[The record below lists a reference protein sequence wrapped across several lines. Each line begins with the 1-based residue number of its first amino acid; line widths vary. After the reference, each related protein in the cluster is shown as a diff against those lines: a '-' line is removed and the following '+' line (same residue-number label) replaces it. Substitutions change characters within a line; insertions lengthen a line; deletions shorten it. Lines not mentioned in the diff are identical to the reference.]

1 MSIFSSLKR
10 AFGLGDNYDAD
21 EQDFEETE
29 ETSYSSEETPSSL
42 PEIQINQDES
52 LSGDIFEGVI
62 TLFNQIQPEFVR
74 QCIDTEAQKTY
85 ILENIQSS
93 LKERLENEVRTARL
107 RGQQLWEEER
117 RRLGE
122 EVETLRHQKETLEQK
137 REESKSQRLSAE
149 RQKRALVERVH
160 DLETQL
166 LSAEA
171 EKEQYVLENRSML
184 NKLRV
189 ASVTSGGASDD
200 TIGEIENLNAQLE
213 TLRKESEDR
222 RLDSEHFEAVAAA
235 HIPVIENLLETIDE
249 LVKEL
254 ATKNARMNADA
265 LSLSQLQEELKDA
278 TETIAKQK
286 RRIDSLR
293 SSQDRDVR
301 QIADFN
307 RLVKEK
313 DAFISTLKAEI
324 DELNRTIALNIED
337 AARMME
343 KNGNSSSNDAKS
355 RKSRKKK
362 QKPHI
367 SAIDELLDSTDWFV
381 AAPPPPKQKEPEKED
396 DFGYKAPPQRKS
408 HPDDD
413 KQLSLW

>member
-254 ATKNARMNADA
+254 AAKNARMNADA
-265 LSLSQLQEELKDA
+265 LSLSQVQEELKDA

-324 DELNRTIALNIED
+324 DELNRTIALNMED

>member
-166 LSAEA
+166 LSVEA

-254 ATKNARMNADA
+254 AEKNARMNADA
-265 LSLSQLQEELKDA
+265 LSLSQVQEELKDA

-355 RKSRKKK
+355 WKSRKKK

>member
-166 LSAEA
+166 LSVEA

-254 ATKNARMNADA
+254 AEKNARMNADA
-265 LSLSQLQEELKDA
+265 LSLSQVQEELKDA

-324 DELNRTIALNIED
+324 DELNRTIALNMED

-355 RKSRKKK
+355 WKSRKKK

>member
-1 MSIFSSLKR
+1 MSIFNHIKK
-10 AFGLGDNYDAD
+10 AFGLGDSYESE
-21 EQDFEETE
+21 EQDFEEKEEVSYTTE
-29 ETSYSSEETPSSL
+29 ETLQSL
-42 PEIQINQDES
+42 PEIKVNQDES

-74 QCIDTEAQKTY
+74 QCMDTEAQKTY

-117 RRLGE
+117 KKLGE
-122 EVETLRHQKETLEQK
+122 EVEILRHQKEILEQK
-137 REESKSQRLSAE
+137 REESKSQKLSAE

-189 ASVTSGGASDD
+189 ASVTSGGTSDD
-200 TIGEIENLNAQLE
+200 AIDEIEKLNAQLD
-213 TLRKESEDR
+213 TLRKEKESKS
-222 RLDSEHFEAVAAA
+222 LDAEHFEAVAAA
-235 HIPVIENLLETIDE
+235 HIPVIENLLDTIDE

-254 ATKNARMNADA
+254 AGNSARRDADTLA
-265 LSLSQLQEELKDA
+265 ISLVKKELKDA

-307 RLVKEK
+307 RLIKEK
-313 DAFISTLKAEI
+313 DTLISTLKAEI
-324 DELNRTIALNIED
+324 DELNRTIALNMED
-337 AARMME
+337 AARIM
-343 KNGNSSSNDAKS
+343 GNNVISTSSNEPKS
-355 RKSRKKK
+355 RKSKKKK
-362 QKPHI
+362 QTPHI
-367 SAIDELLDSTDWFV
+367 SAIDELLDNTDWFV
-381 AAPPPPKQKEPEKED
+381 AAPPPKQKEPDKED

>member
-1 MSIFSSLKR
+1 MSIFSHIKR
-10 AFGLGDNYDAD
+10 AFGLGDNYESE
-21 EQDFEETE
+21 EQDFEEKEDVSYSFE
-29 ETSYSSEETPSSL
+29 ETSQPL
-42 PEIQINQDES
+42 PEIPSNQDES

-74 QCIDTEAQKTY
+74 QCMDTEAQKTY

-93 LKERLENEVRTARL
+93 LKERLENEVRAARL

-117 RRLGE
+117 QRLGK

-166 LSAEA
+166 LSMEA

-189 ASVTSGGASDD
+189 ASVTSGGTSDD
-200 TIGEIENLNAQLE
+200 AIDEIEQLNAQLD
-213 TLRKESEDR
+213 TLRKENEEK
-222 RLDSEHFEAVAAA
+222 RLDAEHFEAVAAA

-254 ATKNARMNADA
+254 SAKNARIDADV
-265 LSLSQLQEELKDA
+265 LSLSQVQQELTDA
-278 TETIAKQK
+278 TATISKQK

-313 DAFISTLKAEI
+313 DALIHSLREEI
-324 DELNRTIALNIED
+324 DELNRTIALNMAD

-343 KNGNSSSNDAKS
+343 KNGLTDSNNTKP

-362 QKPHI
+362 QKPRI

-381 AAPPPPKQKEPEKED
+381 AAPPPQKQKEPEKED
-396 DFGYKAPPQRKS
+396 DFGYKAPPQRNS

>member
-1 MSIFSSLKR
+1 
-10 AFGLGDNYDAD
+10 
-21 EQDFEETE
+21 
-29 ETSYSSEETPSSL
+29 
-42 PEIQINQDES
+42 
-52 LSGDIFEGVI
+52 
-62 TLFNQIQPEFVR
+62 
-74 QCIDTEAQKTY
+74 
-85 ILENIQSS
+85 
-93 LKERLENEVRTARL
+93 
-107 RGQQLWEEER
+107 
-117 RRLGE
+117 
-122 EVETLRHQKETLEQK
+122 
-137 REESKSQRLSAE
+137 
-149 RQKRALVERVH
+149 
-160 DLETQL
+160 
-166 LSAEA
+166 
-171 EKEQYVLENRSML
+171 
-184 NKLRV
+184 
-189 ASVTSGGASDD
+189 
-200 TIGEIENLNAQLE
+200 
-213 TLRKESEDR
+213 
-222 RLDSEHFEAVAAA
+222 
-235 HIPVIENLLETIDE
+235 
-249 LVKEL
+249 
-254 ATKNARMNADA
+254 MNADA
-265 LSLSQLQEELKDA
+265 LSLSQVQEELKDA

-324 DELNRTIALNIED
+324 DELNRTIALNMED